1 MNVFLSWSGE
11 HSHDVAKAF
20 SDWLPQVI
28 NALKPW
34 ISSEDIKK
42 GTRWFEEIGST
53 LSESNAGIIFV
64 TSENY
69 TAPWLN
75 FEAGALSKSL
85 DKSRVIPFLVD
96 LSNSDLVGPLTNFN
110 TVSNTK
116 PETFKLL
123 KSLNETLD
131 DSQKRDTSKLAEAF
145 EVWWPNLE
153 KKLED
158 ISRLKPTKDRKV
170 KKRPQEEV
178 LEEILK
184 LVRSIHSNNSQNN
197 LNSSSNQNSLHAQNS
212 RGLIKLSKLALDVG
226 TTTERLIEQFLD
238 AGIHFSSGEDLVD
251 EEQKKSL
258 LENLSKARSSN
269 IDPVTARIMARRGMP
284 FPPKM

>member
-1 MNVFLSWSGE
+1 MNVFLSWSGD

-64 TSENY
+64 TSENSN
-69 TAPWLN
+69 APWLN

-116 PETFKLL
+116 PETFKLI
-123 KSLNETLD
+123 KSLNDILNDGE
-131 DSQKRDTSKLAEAF
+131 KRDLPKLEEAF
-145 EVWWPNLE
+145 EVWWPKLE
-153 KKLED
+153 KKLDE
-158 ISRLKPTKDRKV
+158 ISITKPIKDRKT
-170 KKRPQEEV
+170 KKRSQEDV

-184 LVRSIHSNNSQNN
+184 LVRSIHSNNVPNN
-197 LNSSSNQNSLHAQNS
+197 QLNTNNSEFV
-212 RGLIKLSKLALDVG
+212 KVSKLAA
-226 TTTERLIEQFLD
+226 D
-238 AGIHFSSGEDLVD
+238 AGTSTDRMIKQLQDAGLHFSSGD
-251 EEQKKSL
+251 ELIGPDEKKSL
-258 LENLSKARSSN
+258 LDYFSKASRLT
-269 IDPVTARIMARRGMP
+269 IDPKILGRRGIKVD
-284 FPPKM
+284 FPQE